1 MNHAKLRL
9 IGVTVCAVLRGDSE
23 NRLVRTFRPRRRK
36 LGPELTK
43 VYERLKD
50 EWSIAEH
57 GSTLDLF
64 EVFGNNNPVSLE
76 IGCGR
81 GDLAVS
87 FGPAHRDVNLVAIDI
102 HTRGIANILQGI
114 ENASLTNTR
123 VVEGDVL
130 VLLKRFADASLS
142 EVWVFFPDPWP
153 KPREQRRRLL
163 RLDVVREISRVLQ
176 VGGVLRLATDIEDY
190 WRKSVAV
197 VAANESFNEAEFFRP
212 NWRVETVFERRGINE
227 GRQPVDICW
236 VRQGERNVKS

>member
-1 MNHAKLRL
+1 MLRL

-36 LGPELTK
+36 LGPELSK

-50 EWSIAEH
+50 DWSIAEH
-57 GSTLDLF
+57 GSKLDLS
-64 EVFGNNNPVSLE
+64 EVFGNGNPVCLE

-87 FGPAHRDVNLVAIDI
+87 FGPAHLDVNLIAIDI
-102 HTRGIANILQGI
+102 HTRGTANILQGI
-114 ENASLTNTR
+114 EKQSLVNTR

-130 VLLKRFADASLS
+130 VLLKRFADASLT

-153 KPREQRRRLL
+153 KPREQRRRLM
-163 RLDVVREISRVLQ
+163 RPDVVLELARVLK

-190 WRKSVAV
+190 WRKSITV
-197 VAANESFNEAEFFRP
+197 VAENESFDIPEFSRP
-212 NWRVETVFERRGINE
+212 DWRIETVFERRGINE
-227 GRQPVDICW
+227 GRQSVDICW
-236 VRQGERNVKS
+236 VRNSEQKLLS

>member
-1 MNHAKLRL
+1 M
-9 IGVTVCAVLRGDSE
+9 LRGDSE

-36 LGPELTK
+36 LGPELSK

-57 GSTLDLF
+57 GPMLDLV
-64 EVFGNNNPVSLE
+64 EVFGNDNPVCLE

-81 GDLAVS
+81 GDLAAS
-87 FGPAHRDVNLVAIDI
+87 FGQNYKVTNLIAIDI

-114 ENASLTNTR
+114 ENHSLTNTR

-153 KPREQRRRLL
+153 KPREQRRRLM
-163 RLDVVREISRVLQ
+163 RSDVVQEFARVLK

-190 WRKSVAV
+190 WRKSITV
-197 VAANESFNEAEFFRP
+197 VSANESFEDPEFSRP
-212 NWRVETVFERRGINE
+212 DWRIETVFERRGISE
-227 GRQPVDICW
+227 GRPPVDIYW
-236 VRQGERNVKS
+236 TRH

>member
-1 MNHAKLRL
+1 LRL

-36 LGPELTK
+36 LGPELSK

-57 GSTLDLF
+57 GPTLDLI
-64 EVFGNNNPVSLE
+64 EIFGDDSPVCLE

-87 FGPAHRDVNLVAIDI
+87 FGPSHQDTNLIAIDI

-114 ENASLTNTR
+114 ENHSLTNTR

-130 VLLKRFADASLS
+130 VLLKRIADASLS

-163 RLDVVREISRVLQ
+163 RADVVQEFARVLK

-190 WRKSVAV
+190 WRKSITV
-197 VAANESFNEAEFFRP
+197 VSANESFDAPEFSRP
-212 NWRVETVFERRGINE
+212 DWRIETVFERRGISE
-227 GRQPVDICW
+227 GRQPVDIQW
-236 VRQGERNVKS
+236 FRH

>member
-1 MNHAKLRL
+1 
-9 IGVTVCAVLRGDSE
+9 VLRGDSE

-36 LGPELTK
+36 LGPELSK

-57 GSTLDLF
+57 GPQLDVS
-64 EVFGNNNPVSLE
+64 EVFGNDNSVCLE

-87 FGPAHRDVNLVAIDI
+87 FGPTHRDINLIAIDI

-114 ENASLTNTR
+114 EKQSLTNTR

-130 VLLKRFADASLS
+130 VLLKRFADASLT

-153 KPREQRRRLL
+153 KPREQRRRLM
-163 RLDVVREISRVLQ
+163 RPDVVDEFARVLK

-190 WRKSVAV
+190 WRKSITV
-197 VAANESFNEAEFFRP
+197 VAENESFADPEFSRP
-212 NWRVETVFERRGINE
+212 DWRIETVFERRGISE
-227 GRQPVDICW
+227 GRQPVDIYW
-236 VRQGERNVKS
+236 TRL

>member
-1 MNHAKLRL
+1 M
-9 IGVTVCAVLRGDSE
+9 LRGDSE

-36 LGPELTK
+36 LGPELSK

-57 GSTLDLF
+57 GPQLDVS
-64 EVFGNNNPVSLE
+64 EVFGNDNSVCLE

-87 FGPAHRDVNLVAIDI
+87 FGPTHRDLNLIAIDI

-114 ENASLTNTR
+114 EKQSLTNTR

-130 VLLKRFADASLS
+130 VLLKRFADASLT

-153 KPREQRRRLL
+153 KPREQRRRLM
-163 RLDVVREISRVLQ
+163 RPDVVDEFARVLK

-190 WRKSVAV
+190 WRKSITV
-197 VAANESFNEAEFFRP
+197 VAENESFAVPEFSRP
-212 NWRVETVFERRGINE
+212 DWRIETVFERRGINE
-227 GRQPVDICW
+227 GRQSVDICW
-236 VRQGERNVKS
+236 VRNREGKLLS

>member
-1 MNHAKLRL
+1 
-9 IGVTVCAVLRGDSE
+9 VLRGDSE

-36 LGPELTK
+36 LGPELSK

-57 GSTLDLF
+57 GPTLDLI
-64 EVFGNNNPVSLE
+64 EIFGDDSPVCLE

-81 GDLAVS
+81 GDLAAS
-87 FGPAHRDVNLVAIDI
+87 FGPAHLNYNLIAIDI

-114 ENASLTNTR
+114 ENHSLTNTR

-130 VLLKRFADASLS
+130 VLLKRFAAASLS

-153 KPREQRRRLL
+153 KPREQRRRLM
-163 RLDVVREISRVLQ
+163 RADVVQEFARVLK

-190 WRKSVAV
+190 WRKSITV
-197 VAANESFNEAEFFRP
+197 VSANESFEDPEFSRP
-212 NWRVETVFERRGINE
+212 DWRIETVFERRGISE
-227 GRQPVDICW
+227 GRPPVDIQW
-236 VRQGERNVKS
+236 FRH

>member
-1 MNHAKLRL
+1 
-9 IGVTVCAVLRGDSE
+9 VLRGDSE

-36 LGPELTK
+36 LGPELSK

-57 GSTLDLF
+57 GPTLDLI
-64 EVFGNNNPVSLE
+64 EIFGDDSPVCLE

-87 FGPAHRDVNLVAIDI
+87 FGPAHLNYNLIAIDI

-114 ENASLTNTR
+114 ENHSLTNTR

-153 KPREQRRRLL
+153 KPREQRRRLM
-163 RLDVVREISRVLQ
+163 RADVVQEFARVLK

-190 WRKSVAV
+190 WRKSITV
-197 VAANESFNEAEFFRP
+197 VSANESFDAPEFSRP
-212 NWRVETVFERRGINE
+212 DWRIETVFERRGISE
-227 GRQPVDICW
+227 GRPPVDIQW
-236 VRQGERNVKS
+236 FRH

>member
-1 MNHAKLRL
+1 M
-9 IGVTVCAVLRGDSE
+9 LRGDSE

-36 LGPELTK
+36 LGPELSK

-57 GSTLDLF
+57 GPTLDLV
-64 EVFGNNNPVSLE
+64 EVFGNDNSVCLE

-81 GDLAVS
+81 GDLAAS
-87 FGPAHRDVNLVAIDI
+87 FGPAHLNHNLIAIDI

-114 ENASLTNTR
+114 ENHSLTNTR

-153 KPREQRRRLL
+153 KPREQRRRLM
-163 RLDVVREISRVLQ
+163 RADVVQEFARVLK

-190 WRKSVAV
+190 WRKSITV
-197 VAANESFNEAEFFRP
+197 VSANESFEDPEFSRP
-212 NWRVETVFERRGINE
+212 DWRIETVFERRGISE
-227 GRQPVDICW
+227 GRLPTDIYW
-236 VRQGERNVKS
+236 SRKP

>member
-1 MNHAKLRL
+1 MLRL

-36 LGPELTK
+36 LGPELSK

-50 EWSIAEH
+50 DWSIAEH
-57 GSTLDLF
+57 GSKLDLS
-64 EVFGNNNPVSLE
+64 EVFGNGNPVCLE

-87 FGPAHRDVNLVAIDI
+87 FGPTHRDVNLIAIDI
-102 HTRGIANILQGI
+102 HTRGTANILQGI
-114 ENASLTNTR
+114 EKQSLVNTR

-130 VLLKRFADASLS
+130 VLLKRFADASLT

-153 KPREQRRRLL
+153 KPREQRRRLM
-163 RLDVVREISRVLQ
+163 RPDVVLELARVLK

-190 WRKSVAV
+190 WRKSITV
-197 VAANESFNEAEFFRP
+197 VAANESFDDPEFSRP
-212 NWRVETVFERRGINE
+212 DWRIETVFERRGISE
-227 GRQPVDICW
+227 GRPPVDIYW
-236 VRQGERNVKS
+236 TRH

>member
-1 MNHAKLRL
+1 MNHVKLRL

-36 LGPELTK
+36 LGPELSK

-50 EWSIAEH
+50 DWSIAEN
-57 GSTLDLF
+57 GPKLDLG
-64 EVFGNNNPVSLE
+64 EVFGNGDSVCLE

-87 FGPAHRDVNLVAIDI
+87 FGPTHRDVNLIAIDI

-114 ENASLTNTR
+114 EKQSLVNTR

-130 VLLKRFADASLS
+130 VLLKRFADASLT

-153 KPREQRRRLL
+153 KPREQRRRLM
-163 RLDVVREISRVLQ
+163 RPDVVQELARVLKP
-176 VGGVLRLATDIEDY
+176 GGVLRLATDIEDY
-190 WRKSVAV
+190 WRKSITV
-197 VAANESFNEAEFFRP
+197 VAANESFDDPEFSRP
-212 NWRVETVFERRGINE
+212 EWRIETVFERRGINE
-227 GRQPVDICW
+227 GRQSVDICW
-236 VRQGERNVKS
+236 VRNSEQKLLS

>member
-1 MNHAKLRL
+1 MLRL

-36 LGPELTK
+36 LGPELSK

-50 EWSIAEH
+50 DWSIAEH
-57 GSTLDLF
+57 GSKLDLS
-64 EVFGNNNPVSLE
+64 EVFGNGNPVCLE

-87 FGPAHRDVNLVAIDI
+87 FGPAHLDVNLIAIDI
-102 HTRGIANILQGI
+102 HTRGTANILQGI
-114 ENASLTNTR
+114 EKQSLVNTR

-153 KPREQRRRLL
+153 KPREQRRRLM
-163 RLDVVREISRVLQ
+163 RADVVQELARVLKP
-176 VGGVLRLATDIEDY
+176 GGVLRLATDIEDY
-190 WRKSVAV
+190 WRKSITV
-197 VAANESFNEAEFFRP
+197 VAANESFDDPEFSRP
-212 NWRVETVFERRGINE
+212 DWRIETVFERRGINE
-227 GRQPVDICW
+227 GRQSVDICW
-236 VRQGERNVKS
+236 VRNSEQKLLS

>member
-1 MNHAKLRL
+1 M
-9 IGVTVCAVLRGDSE
+9 LRGDSE

-36 LGPELTK
+36 LGPELSK

-57 GSTLDLF
+57 GPTLDLV
-64 EVFGNNNPVSLE
+64 EVFGNDNSVCLE

-81 GDLAVS
+81 GDLAAS
-87 FGPAHRDVNLVAIDI
+87 FGPAHLNHNLIAIDI

-114 ENASLTNTR
+114 ENHALTNTR

-130 VLLKRFADASLS
+130 VLLKRFVDASLS

-153 KPREQRRRLL
+153 KPREQRRRLM
-163 RLDVVREISRVLQ
+163 RSDVVQEFARVLK

-190 WRKSVAV
+190 WRKSITV
-197 VAANESFNEAEFFRP
+197 VSANESFEDPEFSRP
-212 NWRVETVFERRGINE
+212 DWRIETVFERRGISE
-227 GRQPVDICW
+227 GRLPVDIYW
-236 VRQGERNVKS
+236 TRH

>member
-1 MNHAKLRL
+1 MLRL

-36 LGPELTK
+36 LGPELSK

-50 EWSIAEH
+50 DWSIAEH
-57 GSTLDLF
+57 GSKLDLS
-64 EVFGNNNPVSLE
+64 EVFGNGNPVCLE

-87 FGPAHRDVNLVAIDI
+87 FGPTHLDVNLIAIDI
-102 HTRGIANILQGI
+102 HTRGTANILQGI
-114 ENASLTNTR
+114 EKQSLVNTR

-130 VLLKRFADASLS
+130 VLLKRFADASLT

-153 KPREQRRRLL
+153 KPREQRRRLM
-163 RLDVVREISRVLQ
+163 RPDVVLELARVLK

-190 WRKSVAV
+190 WRKSITV
-197 VAANESFNEAEFFRP
+197 VAANASFDDPEFSRP
-212 NWRVETVFERRGINE
+212 EWRIETVFERRGINE
-227 GRQPVDICW
+227 GRQSVDICW
-236 VRQGERNVKS
+236 VRNGQQKLLS

>member
-1 MNHAKLRL
+1 
-9 IGVTVCAVLRGDSE
+9 VLRGDSE

-57 GSTLDLF
+57 GPTLDLI
-64 EVFGNNNPVSLE
+64 EIFGDDSPVCLE

-81 GDLAVS
+81 GDLAAS
-87 FGPAHRDVNLVAIDI
+87 FGPAHLNHNLIAIDI

-114 ENASLTNTR
+114 ENHSLTNTR

-130 VLLKRFADASLS
+130 VLLKRFAEASLS

-153 KPREQRRRLL
+153 KPREQRRRLM
-163 RLDVVREISRVLQ
+163 RADVVQEFARVLK

-190 WRKSVAV
+190 WRKSITV
-197 VAANESFNEAEFFRP
+197 VSANESFEDPEFSRP
-212 NWRVETVFERRGINE
+212 DWRIETVFERRGVSE
-227 GRQPVDICW
+227 GRPPVDIYW
-236 VRQGERNVKS
+236 TRH

>member
-1 MNHAKLRL
+1 M
-9 IGVTVCAVLRGDSE
+9 LRGDSE

-36 LGPELTK
+36 LGPELSK

-57 GSTLDLF
+57 GPQLDVS
-64 EVFGNNNPVSLE
+64 EVFGNDNSVCLE

-87 FGPAHRDVNLVAIDI
+87 FGPTHRDLNLIAIDI

-114 ENASLTNTR
+114 EKQSLTNTR

-130 VLLKRFADASLS
+130 VLLKRFADASLT

-153 KPREQRRRLL
+153 KPREQRRRLM
-163 RLDVVREISRVLQ
+163 RPDVVDEFARVLK

-190 WRKSVAV
+190 WRKSITV
-197 VAANESFNEAEFFRP
+197 VAENESFADPELSRP
-212 NWRVETVFERRGINE
+212 DWRIETVFERRGISE
-227 GRQPVDICW
+227 GRQPVDIYW
-236 VRQGERNVKS
+236 TRL

>member
-1 MNHAKLRL
+1 LRL

-36 LGPELTK
+36 LGPELSK

-57 GSTLDLF
+57 GPQLDVS
-64 EVFGNNNPVSLE
+64 EVFGNDNSVCLE

-87 FGPAHRDVNLVAIDI
+87 FGPTHLDINLIAIDI

-114 ENASLTNTR
+114 EKQSLTNTR

-130 VLLKRFADASLS
+130 VLLKRFADASLT

-153 KPREQRRRLL
+153 KPREQRRRLM
-163 RLDVVREISRVLQ
+163 RPDVVDEFARVLK

-190 WRKSVAV
+190 WRKSITV
-197 VAANESFNEAEFFRP
+197 VAENESFADPQLSRP
-212 NWRVETVFERRGINE
+212 DWRIETVFERRGISE

-236 VRQGERNVKS
+236 VREADQPT

>member
-1 MNHAKLRL
+1 
-9 IGVTVCAVLRGDSE
+9 VLRGDSE

-36 LGPELTK
+36 LGPELSK

-57 GSTLDLF
+57 GPTLNLI
-64 EVFGNNNPVSLE
+64 EIFGNDNSVCLE

-81 GDLAVS
+81 GDLAAS
-87 FGPAHRDVNLVAIDI
+87 FGPAHLNHNLIAIDI

-114 ENASLTNTR
+114 ENHSLTNTR

-130 VLLKRFADASLS
+130 VLLKRFAAASLS

-153 KPREQRRRLL
+153 KPREQRRRLM
-163 RLDVVREISRVLQ
+163 RADVVQEFARVLK

-190 WRKSVAV
+190 WRKSITV
-197 VAANESFNEAEFFRP
+197 VSANESFEDPEFSRP
-212 NWRVETVFERRGINE
+212 DWRIETVFERRGISE
-227 GRQPVDICW
+227 GRPPVDIQW
-236 VRQGERNVKS
+236 FRH

>member
-1 MNHAKLRL
+1 MLRL

-36 LGPELTK
+36 LGPELSK

-50 EWSIAEH
+50 DWSIAEN
-57 GSTLDLF
+57 GPKLDLG
-64 EVFGNNNPVSLE
+64 EVFGNGNPVCLE

-87 FGPAHRDVNLVAIDI
+87 FGPTHLDVNLIAIDI
-102 HTRGIANILQGI
+102 HTRGTANILQGI
-114 ENASLTNTR
+114 EKQSLVNTR

-130 VLLKRFADASLS
+130 VLLKRFADASLT

-153 KPREQRRRLL
+153 KPREQRRRLM
-163 RLDVVREISRVLQ
+163 RPDVVLELARVLK

-190 WRKSVAV
+190 WRKSITV
-197 VAANESFNEAEFFRP
+197 VAANASFDDPEFSRP
-212 NWRVETVFERRGINE
+212 EWRIETVFERRGINE
-227 GRQPVDICW
+227 GRQSVDIYW
-236 VRQGERNVKS
+236 TRH

>member
-1 MNHAKLRL
+1 
-9 IGVTVCAVLRGDSE
+9 VLRGDSE

-36 LGPELTK
+36 LGPELSK

-57 GSTLDLF
+57 GPQLDVS
-64 EVFGNNNPVSLE
+64 EVFGNDNSVCLE

-87 FGPAHRDVNLVAIDI
+87 FGPTHRDLNLIAIDI

-114 ENASLTNTR
+114 EKQSLTNTR

-130 VLLKRFADASLS
+130 VLLKRFADASLI

-153 KPREQRRRLL
+153 KPREQRRRLM
-163 RLDVVREISRVLQ
+163 RPDVVDEFARVLK

-190 WRKSVAV
+190 WRKSITV
-197 VAANESFNEAEFFRP
+197 VAENHSFADPEFLRP
-212 NWRVETVFERRGINE
+212 DWRVETVFERRGISE

-236 VRQGERNVKS
+236 VRKADQPM

>member
-1 MNHAKLRL
+1 M
-9 IGVTVCAVLRGDSE
+9 LRGDSE

-36 LGPELTK
+36 LGPELSK

-57 GSTLDLF
+57 GPTLDLV
-64 EVFGNNNPVSLE
+64 EVFGNDNPVCLE

-81 GDLAVS
+81 GDLAAS
-87 FGPAHRDVNLVAIDI
+87 FGPVHLNHNLIAIDI

-114 ENASLTNTR
+114 ENHSLTNTR

-163 RLDVVREISRVLQ
+163 RPDVVQEFARVLK

-190 WRKSVAV
+190 WRKSMGI
-197 VAANESFNEAEFFRP
+197 VAANESFDVPEFSRP
-212 NWRVETVFERRGINE
+212 DWRIETVFERRGISE
-227 GRQPVDICW
+227 GRLPTDIYW
-236 VRQGERNVKS
+236 SRKR

>member
-1 MNHAKLRL
+1 M
-9 IGVTVCAVLRGDSE
+9 LRGDSE

-57 GSTLDLF
+57 GSTLNLA
-64 EVFGNNNPVSLE
+64 EVFGNENPVCLE

-81 GDLAVS
+81 GDLAVT
-87 FGPAHRDVNLVAIDI
+87 FGPAHHDVNLIAIDI

-114 ENASLTNTR
+114 ENQSLTNTR

-163 RLDVVREISRVLQ
+163 RLDVVREIARVLK
-176 VGGVLRLATDIEDY
+176 VGGVLRVATDIEDY
-190 WRKSVAV
+190 WRKAVAV
-197 VAANESFNEAEFFRP
+197 VAANESFDEPEFSRP
-212 NWRVETVFERRGINE
+212 EWRVETVFERRGINE
-227 GRQPVDICW
+227 GRQPVDVFW
-236 VRQGERNVKS
+236 VRQV

>member
-1 MNHAKLRL
+1 MLRL

-36 LGPELTK
+36 LGPELSK

-50 EWSIAEH
+50 DWSIAEH
-57 GSTLDLF
+57 GSKLDLS
-64 EVFGNNNPVSLE
+64 EVFGNGNPVCLE

-87 FGPAHRDVNLVAIDI
+87 FGPTHRDVNLIAIDI
-102 HTRGIANILQGI
+102 HTRGTANILQGI
-114 ENASLTNTR
+114 EKQSLVNTR

-130 VLLKRFADASLS
+130 VLLKRFADASLT

-153 KPREQRRRLL
+153 KPREQRRRLM
-163 RLDVVREISRVLQ
+163 RPDVVLELARVLK

-190 WRKSVAV
+190 WRKSITV
-197 VAANESFNEAEFFRP
+197 VAANASFDDPEFSRP
-212 NWRVETVFERRGINE
+212 EWRIETVFERRGINE
-227 GRQPVDICW
+227 GRQSVDICW
-236 VRQGERNVKS
+236 VRNSEQKLLS

>member
-1 MNHAKLRL
+1 MLRL

-36 LGPELTK
+36 LGPELSK

-50 EWSIAEH
+50 DWSIAEN
-57 GSTLDLF
+57 GPKLDLS
-64 EVFGNNNPVSLE
+64 EVFGNGNPVCLE

-87 FGPAHRDVNLVAIDI
+87 FGPTHLDVNLIAIDI
-102 HTRGIANILQGI
+102 HTRGTANILQGI
-114 ENASLTNTR
+114 EKQSLVNTR

-130 VLLKRFADASLS
+130 VLLKRFADASLT

-153 KPREQRRRLL
+153 KPREQRRRLM
-163 RLDVVREISRVLQ
+163 RPDVVLELARVLK

-190 WRKSVAV
+190 WRKSITV
-197 VAANESFNEAEFFRP
+197 VAENESFDIPEFSRP
-212 NWRVETVFERRGINE
+212 DWRIETVFERRGINE
-227 GRQPVDICW
+227 GRQSVDICW
-236 VRQGERNVKS
+236 VRNSEQKLLS